1 MECSLNISKLV
12 SLSQGGRV
20 CSLVNLFVCRIMK
33 KEKFIGQI
41 FGKLGGKMSQTWA
54 KEDFLK
60 DWIQKLFLT
69 FPE

>member
-1 MECSLNISKLV
+1 
-12 SLSQGGRV
+12 
-20 CSLVNLFVCRIMK
+20 MK